1 MNGRQVYGMGN
12 EQDVIARLESDME
25 WYDHIFLVRGDDAL
39 SGRVAALLCHPEAA
53 GNLQEKRLLLIS
65 PDVLCEVDGKGTP
78 VRRISQLEDEMLCR
92 LYNMYE
98 FSDRFHILSR
108 EEQYGGL
115 LNFVDSVILSTEEM
129 LEALLH

>member
-1 MNGRQVYGMGN
+1 MGN

-92 LYNMYE
+92 LYMSFPTAFT
-98 FSDRFHILSR
+98 FSPARNSMAGCSISLIPGF
-108 EEQYGGL
+108 
-115 LNFVDSVILSTEEM
+115 
-129 LEALLH
+129 